1 MELNIITV
9 LKNKLGKSSLG
20 KSITLIA
27 GGTAF
32 AQALGIIFSPII
44 TRIYLPDQYGVLT
57 AYTAVLGLLAIS
69 ASFDYQKAV
78 PIAEDEDQAI
88 NLLVLSFCFLLF
100 STLIIIMLLALFG
113 DFFLNLLDSK
123 VLASYKYLIPV
134 GVFFTGAYNI
144 VLQWGFRDRN
154 YKAITRTKISQS
166 IVSNLTKVFL
176 GLMKLGPI
184 GLIFG
189 VIIGQSAGITSLS
202 TPVIR
207 KKELLSA
214 ISFQR
219 LKQVLKR
226 YKNFPLYS
234 APGNYLYTAGN
245 NIPVV
250 LLTSLFGSAVTGL
263 FGLAN
268 SIINLP
274 TNLIGDSVAQ
284 VFYSEAANIG
294 KTNPQEIKSLS
305 VKLIKKLSLIAL
317 VPLITLLLFGPW
329 LFSFVFGAQWYNA
342 GIYARILSVMVYFH
356 FIILPIGRII
366 EIFER
371 QREGLIFNTIRLIMV
386 LLVFFVAKRFDFTS
400 YQTVAL
406 YSLSNSITYIALLVV
421 VMRIMNQEINKT
433 IKTMNL

>member
-1 MELNIITV
+1 MNIITG
-9 LKNKLGKSSLG
+9 LKKKLGKSSLG
-20 KSITLIA
+20 KNITLIA

-44 TRIYLPDQYGVLT
+44 TRIYPPDQYGVLT
-57 AYTAVLGLLAIS
+57 AYTAVLGLLVIS

-88 NLLVLSFCFLLF
+88 NLLALSACFLLF
-100 STLIIIMLLALFG
+100 STFIIIILLAMFG
-113 DFFLNLLDSK
+113 DFFLDLLDSK

-154 YKAITRTKISQS
+154 YKAITRTNISQS
-166 IVSNLTKVFL
+166 IVANLTKVIL

-184 GLIFG
+184 GLLLG

-202 TPVIR
+202 SPVFK

-219 LKQVLKR
+219 LKQVLNR
-226 YKNFPLYS
+226 YKKFPLYS
-234 APGNYLYTAGN
+234 APSNYVYTAGN
-245 NIPVV
+245 NLPVV
-250 LLTSLFGSAVTGL
+250 LLTSLFGSGVTGL

-274 TNLIGDSVAQ
+274 MNLIGNSVAQ

-294 KTNPQEIKSLS
+294 KTNPQKIKNLS

-317 VPLITLLLFGPW
+317 VPLIILLLFGPW
-329 LFSFVFGAQWYNA
+329 LFSFVFGAQWYDA

-356 FIILPIGRII
+356 FIILPIGRIL

-371 QREGLIFNTIRLIMV
+371 QREGLIFNIIRLIMV
-386 LLVFFVAKRFDFTS
+386 LSVFFVAKRFDFTS

-406 YSLSNSITYIALLVV
+406 YSLSNSITYIALLVMV
-421 VMRIMNQEINKT
+421 IKIMNHEIKKT
-433 IKTMNL
+433 IQTMNL